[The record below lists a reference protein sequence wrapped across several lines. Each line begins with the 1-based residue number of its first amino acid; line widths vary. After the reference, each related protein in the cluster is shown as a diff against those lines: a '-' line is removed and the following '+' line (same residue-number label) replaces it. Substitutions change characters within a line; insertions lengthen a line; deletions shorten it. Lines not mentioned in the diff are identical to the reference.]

1 MFVRLKGV
9 LILLLVAILSGCSL
23 AVLPNEYQ
31 EIPVYQEP
39 SAPGGFIAN
48 VDYATGN
55 IVLEWNAVE
64 GASHYTI
71 YYQTLVERNSN
82 ETPHHLIEA
91 GTTKSIALSALEADQ
106 IYFFQISASNSS
118 NGFESAKSSNIVLST
133 LSTFTI
139 SFSTVGRFAFT
150 IGIEEINY
158 NSVPLVSPRFTFE
171 LFEDPDMTIKAKDE
185 TGAEFSL
192 IEVDSPKEYSFER
205 ILKSNATYYYRA
217 VMYIGDTA
225 VQTRTGSF
233 STAVSNIAPAVQEVV
248 AVSNLNDQVR
258 IDFKIPVIN
267 GGLESQV
274 DRRLRVVRRPVG
286 GESSVVFSEENVL
299 EPTDGVLTIS
309 ENEDGT
315 LDCSFYDTDVESG
328 VEYIYEIVSCY
339 YFIADEVVQSG
350 YSVDTERVH
359 PLSVPQLISDKA
371 PTLTV
376 QDEETKLKYKFSIPV
391 YLPFGR
397 SEDSSFIVTYRDITI
412 ESPSD
417 KALDHE
423 TLGMSTNVYELTG
436 MINLTEEEA
445 ETSHQFVFTISH
457 KIGDAESSGIE
468 TLPLMTQSTLE
479 SDEAFFSDFK
489 ASANEGEGVIL
500 SWSRGDSIPADVVF
514 TLYRSEGT
522 TVISDENKVAGFSA
536 ENDSFIDTGAVPG
549 VTYNYTLR
557 AESNGRFTMETSQ
570 GNRLGI
576 VEKLTA
582 SQGVYNDKIVVEW
595 NPVANAA
602 GYNVYAD
609 GIMDEV
615 YDPDG
620 DGIWTYEYTDV
631 SDAGRSIEFSV
642 KPFDES
648 GDEVDDGNTL
658 VVAGNILGPYGMEVE
673 ASSDLADEILVT
685 WKPIEGATGYNVKI
699 FYELSDGT
707 TAALDSIGERVA
719 GCEYRLSSSDTRLD
733 ALLSAELENGEGY
746 PLSRSYMFTVTP
758 VHDSTSSRES
768 SDEVEGSWLQPPKNV
783 IASKAEYG
791 GMIVVS
797 WDSVEGENYLYRIYR
812 RPADS
817 DSDWEYCNVASN
829 GSSAQILFKQGEP
842 AIEYEYTVA
851 SSSGGSLGPVQN
863 CFPIVGQ
870 NVGLPL
876 FPPQNVAVSQGAFSV
891 KDGGLVDE
899 MLTITFD
906 SNEYAKSYVI
916 SAGSYEIPYE
926 FEVNG
931 NSLVEKNG
939 QKGSGQI
946 SNGLVTLNVLRPTI
960 QSDTYL
966 SVSVACRNEA
976 GSLSSSTTVDMV
988 PVRYYPVEVVNL
1000 VNPLLYRILHEIDSK
1015 WSGDWF
1021 PYNFLG
1027 LGQDRFVSDETYYEA
1042 QSASPAAGITDADDA
1057 WVRIKLNYEV
1067 NGTVLLKDSS
1077 LHGTAGNRSNPSATN
1092 PLEAIRTDEGE
1103 AISVELPYSGVNARI
1118 RFDGNLNLSKD
1129 TGTYLVCIDYNGNG
1143 NFDDQEEY
1151 RVDYSATYTEPF

>member
-39 SAPGGFIAN
+39 SAPGDFIAN

-55 IVLEWNAVE
+55 IILEWNAVE

-217 VMYIGDTA
+217 VMYIADTA

-233 STAVSNIAPAVQEVV
+233 STAVSNIAPVVQEVV

-315 LDCSFYDTDVESG
+315 LACSFYDTDVESG

-376 QDEETKLKYKFSIPV
+376 QDEETKLEYKFSIPV
-391 YLPFGR
+391 YLPFGL
-397 SEDSSFIVTYRDITI
+397 SVGSSFIVTYRDITI
-412 ESPSD
+412 ESPADISVN
-417 KALDHE
+417 HG
-423 TLGMSTNVYELTG
+423 TQGISPNVYALTG
-436 MINLTEEEA
+436 LINLTEEEA

-479 SDEAFFSDFK
+479 SDEAFFSNFK
-489 ASANEGEGVIL
+489 ASSNEGEGVIL
-500 SWSRGDSIPADVVF
+500 SWTRGDSIPADVVF

-536 ENDSFIDTGAVPG
+536 ENNSFIDTGAVPG

-570 GNRLGI
+570 GNRLGL

-582 SQGVYNDKIVVEW
+582 SQGVYNDRIVVEW

-609 GIMDEV
+609 GTIKDKV

-620 DGIWTYEYTDV
+620 DGIWIYEYTDD

-658 VVAGNILGPYGMEVE
+658 VVAGNILGPYGLEVE

-685 WKPIEGATGYNVKI
+685 WKPIEGATGYNVRI

-707 TAALDSIGERVA
+707 TAALDSIGERVT
-719 GCEYRLSSSDTRLD
+719 GCEYILSSSDTRLD

-758 VHDSTSSRES
+758 VHDGTSSLNS
-768 SDEVEGSWLQPPKNV
+768 SVKVEGSWLQPPKNV
-783 IASKAEYG
+783 TASKAEYG
-791 GMIVVS
+791 GMTVVS
-797 WDSVEGENYLYRIYR
+797 WTPVEGEAYLYRIFR
-812 RPADS
+812 RPAES
-817 DSDWEYCNVASN
+817 DESWEYCNVASDGN
-829 GSSAQILFKQGEP
+829 SARILFKQGD
-842 AIEYEYTVA
+842 ATIEYEYTVA
-851 SSSGGSLGPVQN
+851 SSQDGIIGPVQN
-863 CFPIVGQ
+863 CFPVEGQ
-870 NVGLPL
+870 NIGVPL
-876 FPPQNVAVSQGAFSV
+876 FSPQNIVVSQGDFSV
-891 KDGGLVDE
+891 TDGGLVSE
-899 MLTITFD
+899 KITISFD
-906 SNEYAKSYVI
+906 ANEYASSYLI
-916 SAGSYEIPYE
+916 SAGSYDMPYE
-926 FEVNG
+926 FEVDG
-931 NSLVEKNG
+931 ETLMEKDG
-939 QKGSGQI
+939 KAEDGTI
-946 SNGLVTLNVLRPTI
+946 SNGIVTLVVDRPTI

-966 SVSVACRNEA
+966 SVSIASRNEA

-988 PVRYYPVEVVNL
+988 PDRYYPVEVVNL
-1000 VNPLLYRILHEIDSK
+1000 VNPMLYRILHEVDSQ
-1015 WSGDWF
+1015 WDGDWL
-1021 PYNFLG
+1021 PYGSTLFGAEKKTFSNSYYYAESVTPAMV
-1027 LGQDRFVSDETYYEA
+1027 VS
-1042 QSASPAAGITDADDA
+1042 DADDA
-1057 WVRIKLNYEV
+1057 LIRITMDYED
-1067 NGTVLLKDSS
+1067 NGTTMLVNSS
-1077 LHGTAGNRSNPSATN
+1077 LHGTAGSSANPAGENYLTSIRTTGE
-1092 PLEAIRTDEGE
+1092 EAIF
-1103 AISVELPYSGVNARI
+1103 VELPYSGVNARI
-1118 RFDGNLNLSKD
+1118 RFTNLNLSGD
-1129 TGTYLVCIDYNGNG
+1129 NGTYLVCIDYNGNG
-1143 NFDDQEEY
+1143 NFDDQEY